1 MIHNCGLTYRD
12 IKPDNFLI
20 GANNLIYIVD
30 FGMAKAFLD
39 QKTLQHIPYRE
50 KKSLSGTARYMSINT
65 HLGREQS
72 RRDDLEAL
80 GHVFFYFLRGSL
92 PWQGLTAASN
102 KEKYEKI
109 GMKKQDISMMELC
122 NGLPVEF
129 GKYLQY
135 ARGLKFDAT
144 PDYNMLRD
152 LMSKVMSRHSSND
165 QFKYDWAQ
173 FRSTW
178 EPELLSKVNENELNR
193 LKLEAMTQ
201 TQSQING
208 PMSPNSIGSTNYS
221 CPYSTDST
229 YQQRQQFATTTSPLA
244 HRSVAIFKDT
254 LDKNNNITNNIFPF
268 SSRSIRIPIDE
279 SQIPQNYQ
287 QENSQYPKRNWIRR
301 LFCL

>member
-1 MIHNCGLTYRD
+1 MIHNCGLIYRD

-30 FGMAKAFLD
+30 FGMAKAYLD
-39 QKTLQHIPYRE
+39 PRTLQHIPYRE

-92 PWQGLTAASN
+92 PWQGLNTASN

-109 GMKKQDISMMELC
+109 GMKKQDISVSELC
-122 NGLPVEF
+122 NGLPEEF
-129 GKYLQY
+129 SKYLQY
-135 ARGLKFDAT
+135 ARTLKFDAT
-144 PDYNMLRD
+144 PNYNWLRS
-152 LMSKVMSRHSSND
+152 LMVNVMSRYGPIDH
-165 QFKYDWAQ
+165 FKYDWSQ
-173 FRSTW
+173 YRSTW

-193 LKLEAMTQ
+193 LKMDAMQ
-201 TQSQING
+201 QGAS
-208 PMSPNSIGSTNYS
+208 SPLS
-221 CPYSTDST
+221 PYSIDST
-229 YQQRQQFATTTSPLA
+229 ASDPFSAKETAAPSMQPA

-254 LDKNNNITNNIFPF
+254 LYDNNDQFPYPM
-268 SSRSIRIPIDE
+268 RPNRLPHE
-279 SQIPQNYQ
+279 NYQ
-287 QENSQYPKRNWIRR
+287 EDNSTGRRSWIRR

>member
-39 QKTLQHIPYRE
+39 HKTLQHIPYRE

-152 LMSKVMSRHSSND
+152 LMSKVMSRHGSID
-165 QFKYDWAQ
+165 HFKYDWAQ

-178 EPELLSKVNENELNR
+178 EPELLSKVTENELNR

-229 YQQRQQFATTTSPLA
+229 YHQRQQLGTTTSPLA

-254 LDKNNNITNNIFPF
+254 LDKNNNINNNIFPF
-268 SSRSIRIPIDE
+268 SSRSIRFPIDE

-287 QENSQYPKRNWIRR
+287 QENSQSKRNWIRK